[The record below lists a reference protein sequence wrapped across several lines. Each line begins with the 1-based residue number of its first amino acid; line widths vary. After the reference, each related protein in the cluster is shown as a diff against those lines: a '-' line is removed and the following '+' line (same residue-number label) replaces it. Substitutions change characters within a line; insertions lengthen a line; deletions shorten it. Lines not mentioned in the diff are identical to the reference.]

1 MLVFAKLCVFCEIC
15 KISLDPSPGVDSIF
29 FRIEVYSVGADIYER
44 VFAACWQ
51 DVVVKGHMAVPCRAG
66 SGEVNVEVCG
76 GETRASIFV
85 NGQRYFYRLVFLSS
99 CPSCSPLAT
108 PHNVR
113 CFTHLFCTFIGGKFE
128 AFFRDLNHK
137 TTVRPP

>member
-76 GETRASIFV
+76 GETRASILSTV
-85 NGQRYFYRLVFLSS
+85 SVISTGWYFYLRVLRVLRWH
-99 CPSCSPLAT
+99 
-108 PHNVR
+108 PHHVR

>member
-99 CPSCSPLAT
+99 CPSCSPLA
-108 PHNVR
+108 PSPCPMFHAPFLYIYRRKVR
-113 CFTHLFCTFIGGKFE
+113 GIFPRLE
-128 AFFRDLNHK
+128 S
-137 TTVRPP
+137 